1 MITAFYIASIVA
13 IVASILV
20 ITRKNAFIAL
30 LYMII
35 SLLSVALIFFLLGAA
50 FVAALEII
58 IYAGAIMVLFVF
70 VVMMLNLGEESEEQE
85 TLWMKGKAWI
95 GPVILGLILAIE
107 IVFVLADSEIHNTIA
122 QEVLPNKVGIAMFG
136 PYVIAVEL
144 AGLLITAGILG
155 AYHLGKR
162 KKIIHHRYLEGG
174 QND

>member
-1 MITAFYIASIVA
+1 MNTAFYISSFVALAASIM
-13 IVASILV
+13 V
-20 ITRKNAFIAL
+20 ISRKNAFSAL

-70 VVMMLNLGEESEEQE
+70 VVMMLNLGEEEEEQE
-85 TLWMKGKAWI
+85 KAWMKGKVWI
-95 GPVILGLILAIE
+95 GPTLLGLILAVE
-107 IVFVLADSEIHNTIA
+107 IIVVLSGSESHYTAGHEI
-122 QEVLPNKVGIAMFG
+122 LPVKVGLALFG

-144 AGLLITAGILG
+144 AGLLITAGIMG

>member
-1 MITAFYIASIVA
+1 MTTAFYIASA
-13 IVASILV
+13 IAILASLMV
-20 ITRKNAFIAL
+20 ISRKNAFSAL

-35 SLLSVALIFFLLGAA
+35 SLLSVALVFFLLGAA

-85 TLWMKGKAWI
+85 KIWMKGKVWI
-95 GPVILGLILAIE
+95 GPAILGLILAVEVVI
-107 IVFVLADSEIHNTIA
+107 VLAGTEMHPTA
-122 QEVLPNKVGIAMFG
+122 GHEVLPVNVGMAMFG

-144 AGLLITAGILG
+144 AGLLLTAGIIG

-162 KKIIHHRYLEGG
+162 KKIVQHRYLEGG
-174 QND
+174 QHD